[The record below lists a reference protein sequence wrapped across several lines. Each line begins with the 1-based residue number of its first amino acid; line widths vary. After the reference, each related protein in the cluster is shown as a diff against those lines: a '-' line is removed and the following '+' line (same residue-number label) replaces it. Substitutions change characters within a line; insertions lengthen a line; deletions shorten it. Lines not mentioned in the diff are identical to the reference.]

1 MIYTGVSKAN
11 FESFVDE
18 VNDKFSS
25 TKEGIESKINEL
37 QEINQ
42 DCKYIYWKFLML
54 TVFSIASPT
63 TLVSSRMEDIESD
76 IDDVKNGTVEIN
88 SKVLN
93 EDSSTNDISLLK
105 LDMDNLKKSD
115 AVSKCIWI
123 I

>member
-42 DCKYIYWKFLML
+42 DCKYIYWKILML
-54 TVFSIASPT
+54 TLFSIVSPNHFS
-63 TLVSSRMEDIESD
+63 VIQ
-76 IDDVKNGTVEIN
+76 NGRYW
-88 SKVLN
+88 K
-93 EDSSTNDISLLK
+93 
-105 LDMDNLKKSD
+105 
-115 AVSKCIWI
+115 WH
-123 I
+123 